1 VPSCVVVRKD
11 NTRRTRVVMRN
22 SRFDKGVLTRRN
34 FVLGSAASAAAFAAG
49 GAIDPVT
56 NRGEIKPRIRKLGT
70 IDLDVVEAAPI
81 VFMDRLYRFEY
92 VRKGYWGNKTS
103 DSYFRFVDH
112 ESGVTSAPFA
122 RGYHLGSALVDGNT
136 LLVTATN
143 MWDGERIDIFASR
156 DMKRWDSWNAL
167 NLPGYGLFN
176 TSLCRGPDG
185 FILMFEVGK
194 PTEVAGRRFTAR
206 FATSPDLKHWELTP
220 AECTYAKDRYTAPHC
235 LRYHDGYYYNF
246 YLEALDSG
254 YEQYVVRSR
263 DLIHW
268 DTSPLNPV
276 LRASY
281 EDRQIANP
289 KLEPEFREQIRTA
302 TNINNSDIDFCE
314 YEGRL
319 IINYSWGNQKGIE
332 HLAEAEFDGTL
343 AEFLTG
349 WFPGDE
355 KVEHV

>member
-1 VPSCVVVRKD
+1 MDMVETTPMV
-11 NTRRTRVVMRN
+11 
-22 SRFDKGVLTRRN
+22 F
-34 FVLGSAASAAAFAAG
+34 
-49 GAIDPVT
+49 
-56 NRGEIKPRIRKLGT
+56 RG
-70 IDLDVVEAAPI
+70 D
-81 VFMDRLYRFEY
+81 LYRFEY
-92 VRKGYWGNKTS
+92 VRPNYRANDSG
-103 DSYFRFVDH
+103 DSYFRFARHDTD
-112 ESGVTSAPFA
+112 STSEPFA
-122 RGYHLGSALVDGNT
+122 HGYHLGNVLVDDNT
-136 LLVTATN
+136 LFVTGTN
-143 MWDGERIDIFASR
+143 VWDGERVDLFSST
-156 DMKRWDSWNAL
+156 DLESWTQWNAL
-167 NLPGYGLFN
+167 DLPGYGLFN

-194 PTEVAGRRFTAR
+194 PPEVAGRRFTAR
-206 FATSPDLKHWELTP
+206 FATSRDLKHWELTP
-220 AECTYAKDRYTAPHC
+220 AECTYAKNRYTAPHC

-276 LRASY
+276 LRASF

-289 KLEPEFREQIRTA
+289 NLEPEFRERIQTA
-302 TNINNSDIDFCE
+302 VNINNSDIDFCE

-343 AEFLTG
+343 VEFLTG

-355 KVEHV
+355 EVEPS